1 MTRPLTLTG
10 AGGRLSYQYAE
21 DGTVRDIYWPFVGQ
35 ANQITRLPQRLAL
48 RVDAA
53 TSWLDEP
60 GWTRQLDY
68 DGDTLVGRSVYENS
82 DLGLRVTV
90 RDAVDP
96 EVPVYV
102 RRLDIEDLSRV
113 GRQVDIFAHHHFE
126 MPGSETGDTSLYD
139 PDAQAILSFKN
150 HSYVFTGTE
159 PSFGE
164 AYDAVPFDVHWRVPP
179 RDIFAN
185 VARGALSRS
194 AVAHN
199 KVNSVVGLAVLAPAT
214 VYTWDAW
221 GRSEGE
227 ARAVHDRVRSTGPQ
241 AVLDRAFNYWCEWLR
256 SDEERAN
263 FELDLAV
270 LPPELRSM
278 YRRSLLQVV
287 AQQASSG
294 AILAGTDSDVR
305 LTHPSGDVYN
315 YCWPRD
321 GALSADTLSRA
332 GHFEEA
338 EAFFRFC
345 LGMPRCRGLLPHK
358 VNADGTLASTWLSR
372 VPRHPYDLAG
382 VQEDESA
389 LVVWALARH
398 VERSGHTALLDDL
411 YEPLVTGLTDALVE
425 HIAPTSGLPFES
437 WDLWEERQ
445 GVHAFTVASI
455 YGAMLSAAW
464 CADSVGDTPR
474 ADKYRSEAAE
484 LKRQFRKWFWIAELG
499 RFARTVELDEH
510 GSIRRDEKSGLV
522 RDRTPDASLHALYSM
537 GMFESN
543 DPEVKLTV
551 AALEDELRVATAM
564 DPRPRSHLSAQL
576 RVEPSHNGVA
586 RYSGDTYYRSA
597 QDQDFAHIPG
607 PPWMITTLWTADH
620 RILTAHAVGDVVDGL
635 RDIVWVADR
644 ALASGVLPEQVDP
657 RTGEHR
663 STSPLT
669 WSHAALVDT
678 ITHLLSAMGKLAR
691 TSLDDIGD
699 EPPDWEAAAE
709 AR

>member
-227 ARAVHDRVRSTGPQ
+227 ARAVHDRVRSTGPE
-241 AVLDRAFNYWCEWLR
+241 AVLDRAFKYWCEWLR

-278 YRRSLLQVV
+278 YRRSLLQIV

-305 LTHPSGDVYN
+305 LTHPSGDVYD

-345 LGMPRCRGLLPHK
+345 LRMPQYRGLLPHK

-372 VPRHPYDLAG
+372 IPRHGYDLAG

-389 LVVWALARH
+389 LVVWALGRHIARSDD
-398 VERSGHTALLDDL
+398 RPLLHEL
-411 YEPLVTGLTDALVE
+411 YKPLVVELTDALVKY
-425 HIAPTSGLPFES
+425 IDPISGLPFES

-455 YGAMLSAAW
+455 YGAMMSAAY
-464 CADSVGDTPR
+464 CADTMGDTPN
-474 ADKYRSEAAE
+474 ADKYRFAAAK
-484 LKRQFRKWFWIAELG
+484 LKSDFEKWFWLADRG
-499 RFARTVELDEH
+499 RYARTVELDEH
-510 GSIRRDEKSGLV
+510 GGVRRSAKNELV
-522 RDRTPDASLHALYSM
+522 RDSNPDASLHGLYST
-537 GMFESN
+537 GMFKP
-543 DPEVKLTV
+543 DDRKVKLTMT
-551 AALEDELRVATAM
+551 ALESKLRVTAAM
-564 DPRPRSHLSAQL
+564 APRPQSDLSVQL
-576 RVEPSHNGVA
+576 RVRPSVNGVA

-597 QDQDFAHIPG
+597 QDQDFDQIAG
-607 PPWMITTLWTADH
+607 PPWVITTLWTADH
-620 RILTAHAVGDVVDGL
+620 RILTSDVAGDLVHGL

-644 ALASGVLPEQVDP
+644 ALPSGVLPEQVDP

-678 ITHLLSAMGKLAR
+678 ITRLLDAMGKLER
-691 TSLDDIGD
+691 TSLDGIGD
-699 EPPDWEAAAE
+699 DPPH
-709 AR
+709 